1 MKPVHALALALALPL
16 AACSD
21 APTWQVVAVHTD
33 PAAPGALLAD
43 AAGLANFH
51 ISDTELDGNT
61 ACADLQAS
69 IRTEDDT
76 FTIEEVEVGDAGNCE
91 GGARHVHEQLT
102 SILVPG
108 AQFRAEQL
116 TDTELLWTSTED
128 TVEPPSVRLL
138 SL

>member
-33 PAAPGALLAD
+33 PAEPGALLAD

-102 SILVPG
+102 GILVPG
-108 AQFRAEQL
+108 AQFRTEQL
-116 TDTELLWTSTED
+116 TDTELLWTSTSDEVD
-128 TVEPPSVRLL
+128 PPSVRLM

>member
-1 MKPVHALALALALPL
+1 MKPVRALVLALALPL
-16 AACSD
+16 AACGGD
-21 APTWQVVAVHTD
+21 PTWQVVAVHTD
-33 PAAPGALLAD
+33 PAVPGALLAD

-51 ISDTELDGNT
+51 ISERKLDGST

-76 FTIEEVEVGDAGNCE
+76 FTIDEVEVGEAGDCE

-108 AQFRAEQL
+108 AQFRTEQL

-128 TVEPPSVRLL
+128 TVEPPSVRLM